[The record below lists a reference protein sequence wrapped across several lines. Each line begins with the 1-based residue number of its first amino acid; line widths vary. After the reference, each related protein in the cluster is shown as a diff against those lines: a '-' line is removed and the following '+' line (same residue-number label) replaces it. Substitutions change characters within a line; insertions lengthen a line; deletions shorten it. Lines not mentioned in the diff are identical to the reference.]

1 MIKVAEKNGDKYFE
15 TVGAFWYRNIYQ
27 KYRSTVD
34 NKREKTHGGCKI
46 SNLSGMLGSH
56 PIGPA
61 LGSRSSSLPL
71 GAGEKAAA
79 NTGEATYTIN

>member
-1 MIKVAEKNGDKYFE
+1 MVNKYFE

-27 KYRSTVD
+27 KYRNTVD
-34 NKREKTHGGCKI
+34 KREREKTHGGCKI
-46 SNLSGMLGSH
+46 SNLLGMLGSH
-56 PIGPA
+56 PIRPA

-79 NTGEATYTIN
+79 N